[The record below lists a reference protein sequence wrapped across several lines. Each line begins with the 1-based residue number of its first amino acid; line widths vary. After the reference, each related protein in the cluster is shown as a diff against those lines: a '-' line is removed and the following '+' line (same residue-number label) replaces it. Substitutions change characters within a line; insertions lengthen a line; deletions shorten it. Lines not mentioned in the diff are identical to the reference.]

1 MNTPPLSEPVPGW
14 DQDLYAGA
22 PGIALA
28 HIEYAHAGLAPW
40 RTAHEWAAVTVR
52 GPVTADPASGLYR
65 GAPAVAF
72 TLHTSGLPGYG
83 QALAVLDEH
92 ITTLTRH
99 RLRRA
104 RDRIDAGMLPSLREY
119 DLIRGLTG
127 IGAYLLHRH
136 QPAPGTT
143 SSPARIN
150 SGLLGEV
157 LAYLVRLTEPLNV
170 DGAVLPGWWTGN
182 APNDEPSPDWPGGHG
197 NLGIAHGIAG
207 PLAFLSL
214 AARCGIEVAGQTE
227 AIERICAWLDQWQ
240 TGTGTQSWWPELVSR
255 REYTTGT
262 SIQSGPGR
270 PSWCYGTP
278 GLACAQQLAGIALGD
293 PRRERDAELAL
304 AGCLADG
311 RQLGQLTDASLCHGW
326 AGLLHTTSRVA
337 ADSDEPDR
345 LDHRHVL
352 DRAQHL
358 MYDQNATLDD
368 GLLTGVA
375 GARLALHT
383 ATVGTPPLS
392 GWDACLLLDA
402 RRPDHTPSTATANRA
417 SQRCEAPD
425 GRTS

>member
-1 MNTPPLSEPVPGW
+1 VNLPLSEPVSGW

-22 PGIALA
+22 AGIALA
-28 HIEYAHAGLAPW
+28 HIEYAQAGLASW

-52 GPVTADPASGLYR
+52 GPVTADPASGLHW

-72 TLHTSGLPGYG
+72 TLHASGLPGYA

-92 ITTLTRH
+92 ISTLTRH

-104 RDRIDAGMLPSLREY
+104 RERIDAGMLPALREY

-136 QPAPGTT
+136 QSAPGTP
-143 SSPARIN
+143 SGPARTS
-150 SGLLGEV
+150 SGLLGEI
-157 LAYLVRLTEPLNV
+157 LAYLVRLTEPLKLD
-170 DGAVLPGWWTGN
+170 DGSMVPGWWTGN

-207 PLAFLSL
+207 PLALLSL
-214 AARCGIEVAGQTE
+214 AAQCGIEVAGQTH

-240 TGTGTQSWWPELVSR
+240 TGTGTHGWWPELVSR
-255 REYTTGT
+255 REHETGT
-262 SIQSGPGR
+262 TLQAGPGR

-278 GLACAQQLAGIALGD
+278 GLARAQQLAGQALGD
-293 PRRERDAELAL
+293 PRRQDDAELAL
-304 AGCLADG
+304 AGCLADH
-311 RQLGQLTDASLCHGW
+311 RQLDQLTDASLCHGW
-326 AGLLHTTSRVA
+326 AGLLHTTIRVA
-337 ADSDEPDR
+337 ADAADPDR
-345 LDHRHVL
+345 LNHRHIL
-352 DRAQHL
+352 DHTQRFV
-358 MYDQNATLDD
+358 YDQTPPTDD

-375 GARLALHT
+375 GTRLALHT

-402 RRPDHTPSTATANRA
+402 RPVRPPPANR
-417 SQRCEAPD
+417 
-425 GRTS
+425 RTERH